1 MNYSDLRHFA
11 DSYGLVFMSVVF
23 LVLVGWTFRRD
34 AGKHHDQAAHSI
46 FEEEDRS
53 DG

>member
-1 MNYSDLRHFA
+1 MNYTDLRHFA
-11 DSYGLVFMSVVF
+11 DSYGLIFMTVVF
-23 LVLVGWTFRRD
+23 LAFVGWTFRRN
-34 AGKHHDQAAHSI
+34 ARKHHDQAANSI